1 MKEAFEE
8 LASRKGWF
16 WTAMIILTVAVGYIV
31 NLYST
36 FTWTLI
42 HVVATLL
49 IAALIYGIAKPKD
62 ER

>member
-1 MKEAFEE
+1 MKEAFEQF
-8 LASRKGWF
+8 ASNKVWF
-16 WTAMIILTVAVGYIV
+16 WITMIVVTVAVGYIV
-31 NLYST
+31 NLFSD

-49 IAALIYGIAKPKD
+49 IAALIYGISKPK